1 MKLISD
7 ASNWK
12 SWWSMRFII
21 ASAFFSAVTVAYIGL
36 PDDWLPAIP
45 QVVKFTLAL
54 GALSTAGAAGV
65 ARVVQQQRL
74 PQATAK
80 GLPE

>member
-1 MKLISD
+1 
-7 ASNWK
+7 
-12 SWWSMRFII
+12 MRFII

-36 PDDWLPAIP
+36 PADWLPAIP
-45 QVVKFTLAL
+45 QVVKFTIAL